1 MSLQLILRLMI
12 LAVVVVALAVYLTN
26 RRQTHRCPHC
36 QSPRIK
42 EIDRL
47 TEKIELNKR
56 GVPGIGTRVN
66 VSSVITMH
74 CHACGHQWQKKET
87 T

>member
-1 MSLQLILRLMI
+1 MSPQLILRLLI
-12 LAVVVVALAVYLTN
+12 LSVVVIAIAVYLAN
-26 RRQTHRCPHC
+26 RRQTHRCPVC
-36 QSPRIK
+36 QSPKIK

-47 TEKIELNKR
+47 TKKIELNKR

-74 CHACGHQWQKKET
+74 CHACGHKWQKKET